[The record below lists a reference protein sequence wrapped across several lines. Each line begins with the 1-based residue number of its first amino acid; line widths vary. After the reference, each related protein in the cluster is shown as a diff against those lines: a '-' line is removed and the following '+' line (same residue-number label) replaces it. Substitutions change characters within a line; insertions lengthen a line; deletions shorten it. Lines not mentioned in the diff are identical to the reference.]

1 MQLLICN
8 QALEH
13 SASQSAFGST
23 SVSQKEIQ

>member
-13 SASQSAFGST
+13 SSQSAFGST